1 MLTRTTA
8 ATANSGSSE
17 AVSTDS
23 RDEHR
28 QTTNPSRM
36 SSSVEDGSDEEME
49 TDAGLDRD
57 A

>member
-8 ATANSGSSE
+8 ATANSRSSE